1 MNQYSKKYDDKE
13 LSTLFKEVQAIRY
26 GHAKPKEFKD
36 PRENVKFNRIYVID
50 KKFNVFGAIIGILFV
65 IMFFTLVHSNSIFA
79 TSEEE
84 KIAIAQFEE
93 NQLPIEIMEII
104 SNNISTSTTKE
115 ISTSEFQIPYETVYV
130 DNSQLPLNEEV
141 IIENGKVGYLD
152 KTVIKTFENEELI
165 SENVIS
171 EITKTEP
178 VTEVIE
184 RGTSEFL
191 YNMQAHIGD
200 ILYTSDVA
208 TMYQKPN
215 ENEEEIVCM
224 IYPYIDIKVMS
235 VKDGWTYVS
244 VDEKEGYVKNDI
256 ITSAAIYPE
265 IIDLCRKQRILVGVN
280 SAMALNKPSGLT
292 KEDFI
297 RVLSNHEE
305 DRENVIQDCAEYFY
319 EAEQNYNVNGLFLA
333 SIGIHESNW
342 GTSNISKQK
351 KNLFG
356 YGSYDSSPFSSS
368 FTFESYQYGIDL
380 VAKVLAK
387 YYLNEQGT
395 PIYDNEVA
403 SGNYYNGPTVAGVNI
418 RYASDTNWSNRV
430 YTIMESLYKEL

>member
-1 MNQYSKKYDDKE
+1 MNQYRKKYDDKE

-26 GHAKPKEFKD
+26 GHAKPKEIKD
-36 PRENVKFNRIYVID
+36 PKENIKFNRIYVID
-50 KKFNVFGAIIGILFV
+50 KKFNVFGAIIGILFI
-65 IMFFTLVHSNSIFA
+65 IMFFTLVNSNSIFA

-93 NQLPIEIMEII
+93 NQFPIEIMEII
-104 SNNISTSTTKE
+104 SNNISSSTTKE
-115 ISTSEFQIPYETVYV
+115 IFTSEVQIPYETVYV
-130 DNSQLPLNEEV
+130 DNNQLPLNEEV

-152 KTVIKTFENEELI
+152 RTVIKTFENEELI

-178 VTEVIE
+178 ITEVIE

-191 YNMQAHIGD
+191 YNLQVHVGD
-200 ILYTSDVA
+200 TVYTSDIA
-208 TMYQKPN
+208 TMY
-215 ENEEEIVCM
+215 ENPSEDEEHIICM
-224 IYPYIDIKVMS
+224 IYPYIDIKIVS
-235 VKDGWTYVS
+235 VKDGWTFVS
-244 VDEKEGYVKNDI
+244 VDEKEGYVKNDL

-265 IIDLCRKQRILVGVN
+265 VVELCRKQRILIEVN
-280 SAMALNKPSGLT
+280 SAMVLNKPSGLT

-297 RVLSNHEE
+297 RVLSNHEQ
-305 DRENVIQDCAEYFY
+305 DREHVIENCAEYFY
-319 EAEQNYNVNGLFLA
+319 EAEQNYNINGLFLA

-342 GTSNISKQK
+342 GTSNIAKQK

-356 YGSYDSSPFSSS
+356 YGSYDSSPLASS

-380 VAKVLAK
+380 VAKVLVK

-395 PIYDNEVA
+395 PIYDDEIA
-403 SGNYYNGPTVAGVNI
+403 SGNYYNGPTIAGVNI

-430 YTIMESLYKEL
+430 YAIMESLYKEL